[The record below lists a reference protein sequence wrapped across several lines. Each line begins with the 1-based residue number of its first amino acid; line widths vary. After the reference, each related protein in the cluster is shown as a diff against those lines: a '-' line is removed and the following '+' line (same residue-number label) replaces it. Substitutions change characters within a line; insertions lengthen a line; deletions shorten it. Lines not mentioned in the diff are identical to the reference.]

1 MIGSAHLDPAWLWQW
16 QEGYAEIKATFQS
29 ALDRMEETD
38 DFIFT
43 CAGACYY
50 AWVEENEPAMFE
62 KIRQRVE
69 EGRWKIVGGMWIQP
83 DMNLPSP
90 ESIARQFLIS
100 QQYFLNRFGV
110 KALTG
115 YNVDTF
121 GHGAFT
127 PALLKKAGI
136 GQYVWMRP
144 QIHENDRIPEG
155 PMRWQSPEGSEV
167 LSYRIPHEYLR
178 KTDVSG
184 KIRDV
189 AKMGE
194 RLHAPMMCFYGVGNH
209 GGGPTIENIKEIHR
223 FMAEDPLGKRV
234 KLDSSDG
241 YFSLLEKDKLPV
253 WQGELQHH
261 ASGCYSTHGK
271 GKYLHRRAEN
281 DLMRM
286 EKMGALAGA
295 LMGHRM
301 KKPFTDQAWQ
311 NLCFNQFHDL
321 LGGCAIR
328 EALVDMEESL
338 AESRSIADRETNAAL
353 QKISWHIDTWQG
365 NPLRVRSKEENFL
378 WHANHQGTPVVVF
391 NPHGFTATGTVRI
404 RHRIGAVRADD
415 GEWQTVQ
422 KIRASHVDGPH
433 NRWDSIFRAEVPP
446 LGYRLYW
453 VYRDEC
459 PETMGNSLCASET
472 CLENAFIR
480 AEFEEKNGQLCHL
493 VDKESDIDVLS
504 NPARVALM
512 NIEKADTWAQ
522 GIFSFDEEDGQMQP
536 VSVRLTENG
545 PVRAS
550 LEVISACGENRIRQ
564 VYHLYNDGKQLEVE
578 TALDLRAKQRM
589 VKLCFPVSGRERET
603 VSEVPGGWIR
613 RKTNGMEEPCQRWL
627 YQDGLLLVNDGQYS
641 YSALQNELRLTV
653 GHSSQYADHY
663 GQNYR
668 DPEDEIMDLE
678 RLFFTY
684 CLKPCGNALEKAMP
698 HHQAALLNQ
707 PLLHVL
713 ETYHEGELPG
723 MYQGIALSDDKLEL
737 LTVKEAE
744 NNNGLIVHL
753 QETTGEERTV
763 EIALHLTGQKAK
775 IHFAPFELKALL
787 FPTDGS
793 KVREVL
799 LTEEEIESEK
809 RETCHETA

>member
-1 MIGSAHLDPAWLWQW
+1 MENTHHDLLMIGSAHLDPAWLWKW

-29 ALDRMEETD
+29 ALDRMEETE

-50 AWVEENEPAMFE
+50 AWVEENEPVMFE

-83 DMNLPSP
+83 DMNLPSQ
-90 ESIARQFLIS
+90 ESIARQLMIS
-100 QQYFLNRFGV
+100 QGYFLQKFGV

-127 PALLKKAGI
+127 PMLLKKAGI
-136 GQYVWMRP
+136 HQYVWMRP

-155 PMRWQSPEGSEV
+155 PMRWQSPDGSEIMA
-167 LSYRIPHEYLR
+167 YRIPHEYLR
-178 KTDVSG
+178 KADISG

-189 AKMGE
+189 EKMGE

-223 FMAEDPLGKRV
+223 FMADDPLGQRV
-234 KLDSSDG
+234 KMDSPDG
-241 YFSLLEKDKLPV
+241 YFPLLEKEKLPI

-261 ASGCYSTHGK
+261 ASGCYSSHGK
-271 GKYLHRRAEN
+271 GKYLHRRTEN

-286 EKMGALAGA
+286 EKMGVLAGA

-328 EALVDMEESL
+328 EALNDMEEGL
-338 AESRSIADRETNAAL
+338 AESRAIAARETNAAI
-353 QKISWHIDTWQG
+353 QKISWHVDTWQG
-365 NPLRVRSKEENFL
+365 NPLRVRSKEENYL

-391 NPHGFTATGTVRI
+391 NPHGFEATGTVRI
-404 RHRIGAVRADD
+404 RQGLGAVRSDEGA
-415 GEWQTVQ
+415 WQAVQ
-422 KIRASHVDGPH
+422 KIRASHVDGPN
-433 NRWDSIFRAEVPP
+433 NRWDSIFRATVPP

-459 PETMGNSLCASET
+459 QETMGNSLRASET
-472 CLENAFIR
+472 CLENDLIR
-480 AEFEEKNGQLCHL
+480 AEFEKDTGRLCQIM
-493 VDKESDIDVLS
+493 DKQTGFSALGG
-504 NPARVALM
+504 PARVRLM
-512 NIEKADTWAQ
+512 NIEKADTWAHN
-522 GIFSFDEEDGQMQP
+522 IFSFDEEAGEMQP
-536 VSVRLTENG
+536 ISVRLTETG

-550 LEVISACGENRIRQ
+550 LEVISACGGNRIRQ

-589 VKLCFPVSGRERET
+589 VKLCFPVSGKT
-603 VSEVPGGWIR
+603 GATISEVAGGWIN
-613 RKTNGMEEPCQRWL
+613 RKANGLEEPCQRWL

-641 YSALQNELRLTV
+641 YSALPQELRLTI

-663 GQNYR
+663 GQNDR

-678 RLFFTY
+678 RLRFTY
-684 CLKPCGNALEKAMP
+684 CLRPCGRGLEAETP
-698 HHQAALLNQ
+698 HRQAALLNQ

-723 MYQGIALSDDKLEL
+723 CYRGISISDENLEL
-737 LTVKEAE
+737 LTIKEAE
-744 NNNGLIVHL
+744 NKSGLILHL
-753 QETTGEERTV
+753 QENGGKERNA
-763 EIALHLTGQKAK
+763 EIALHLTGQKAE
-775 IHFAPFELKALL
+775 IHFAPFEFKTLL
-787 FPTDGS
+787 FPADGS
-793 KVREVL
+793 AVREL
-799 LTEEEIESEK
+799 LFTEEEIKE
-809 RETCHETA
+809 